1 MSDTASS
8 DAALAARFAEIA
20 EQSQRIVQAFW
31 ERQAEEARERS
42 GFTLLEPNVIRR
54 AFLGFGA
61 RLMANPARLAQAQS
75 ELIQANVELWH
86 NTLRRMMG
94 EEMEP
99 LVRPERGDRR
109 FHDKAW
115 NDELLFDYVKQSYLL
130 TARWLHGLVKG
141 TEHVDPKTREKVEFY
156 TRQFISAAAPSNFVL
171 TNPAVLRKVQ
181 ETGGQSLVAGLEH
194 LLNDLERGRGRL
206 KISMTDAKAFEIG
219 RNVATMPGKV
229 IYQNDLMQLIQYA
242 PTTDKVYRRPY
253 LIVPA
258 WINKFYILDLQ
269 PRNSYIKYMVD
280 HGHTV
285 FLISWKNPNEEL
297 AHKSFEDYMIEGPL
311 AALDVIEQA
320 TGEHEVN
327 ALGFCI
333 GGILIAST
341 LGYLAAKGDERI
353 KSTTFFTSL
362 FDFNEVGEVSVF
374 IDDEQ
379 IEHMRDHV
387 EEKGYLE
394 GDYMASMFNLMRE
407 NDLIWSFVVNN
418 YLMGREPPPFD
429 LLYWNSDA
437 TRLPATM
444 LLFYIKEMY
453 KNNALSKPGRLKLDG
468 VPIDLG
474 KVTVPVYIFA
484 ARGDHI
490 APWRSCYPGTQLF
503 GGPKRFVLSASG
515 HIAGVINPPAAKKYS
530 YWTNPELP
538 PTPEEW
544 LEGAELYEGSW
555 WPDQARWLGERGGP
569 KVPARQ
575 PGDGPL
581 QPIEDAP
588 GSYVRERA
596 SN

>member
-1 MSDTASS
+1 MNDTASS
-8 DAALAARFAEIA
+8 ESALAARFAEIA
-20 EQSQRIVQAFW
+20 GQSQRIVQAFW
-31 ERQAEEARERS
+31 ERELEEAREGS
-42 GFTLLEPNVIRR
+42 GFALLEPNVIGR
-54 AFLGFGA
+54 AFLEFSA
-61 RLMANPARLAQAQS
+61 KLMSNPAKLAEAQS
-75 ELIQANVELWH
+75 ELIQANVELWQT
-86 NTLRRMMG
+86 TLRRMLG
-94 EEMEP
+94 EETDP
-99 LVRPERGDRR
+99 LVSPERGDRR

-115 NDELLFDYVKQSYLL
+115 SDQVLFDYVKQSYLL
-130 TARWLHGLVKG
+130 TARWLRGLVKE
-141 TEHVDPKTREKVEFY
+141 TDDLDPRTREKVEFY
-156 TRQFISAAAPSNFVL
+156 TRQFISAAAPSNFVM
-171 TNPAVLRKVQ
+171 TNPTVLRKVE
-181 ETGGQSLVAGLEH
+181 ETKGECLVEGLRH
-194 LLNDLERGRGRL
+194 LLDDLERGRGRL
-206 KISMTDAKAFEIG
+206 KISMTDAEAFEFG
-219 RNVATMPGKV
+219 RNVATTPGKV
-229 IYQNDLMQLIQYA
+229 VFQNDLMQLIQYA

-269 PRNSYIKYMVD
+269 PKNSYIKYMVD

-285 FLISWKNPNEEL
+285 FLISWKNPNKEL
-297 AHKSFEDYMIEGPL
+297 AHKSFEDYMMEGPL
-311 AALDVIEQA
+311 AALEAIEKA
-320 TGEHEVN
+320 TGEHDVN

-333 GGILIAST
+333 GGILTAAT
-341 LGYLAAKGDERI
+341 LGYLTAKGDERI
-353 KSTTFFTSL
+353 KSAIFFTTL

-429 LLYWNSDA
+429 LLYWNADA

-444 LLFYIKEMY
+444 LLFYIQEMY
-453 KNNALSKPGRLKLDG
+453 KNNALGKPGRLKLNG

-484 ARGDHI
+484 AKDDHI

-503 GGPKRFVLSASG
+503 GGPKRFVLAASG

-530 YWTNPELP
+530 HWTNPKLSP
-538 PTPEEW
+538 SPEAW
-544 LEGAELYEGSW
+544 LEGAESHEGSW
-555 WPDQARWLGERGGP
+555 WPDQARWLGRRGGP

-575 PGDGPL
+575 PGDGAL

-596 SN
+596 TD